1 MDELLVALEGWKDS
15 LGVLL
20 GALLL
25 GWLARGVLFRKLKA
39 LSVRTETRA
48 DDALLAATRRFWL
61 PAILLAAI
69 LPAARLSPLEIEQRV
84 VAERFALS
92 GLLLVI
98 TLAASRF
105 AGLWL
110 RGVGGVEGGP
120 ARPSVMQKVAQIAI
134 LLAGAVLILDNA
146 GVEIK
151 TLLTALGVGSLAVA
165 LALQPTLSNLFAGI
179 HLSAS
184 KPIRVGDFVELEDGT
199 QGRISDIGWRATRIE
214 QLAGSLV
221 IVPNARLS
229 DMRLINYS
237 MPALPQA
244 IVFPVGV
251 AYDSD
256 LEKVERA
263 AVEVAREIQRSV
275 PEADP
280 EHEPFAR
287 FHTFGASSI
296 DFNVILRSRAFTD
309 RFPIVHAYVKAL
321 KARFDAE
328 GIEIPFPQRV
338 VHFPAREETAGE

>member
-1 MDELLVALEGWKDS
+1 MDELLLAIDGWKDS
-15 LGVLL
+15 LGVLV

-25 GWLARGVLFRKLKA
+25 GWLARGMLFRKLEV
-39 LSVRTETRA
+39 LSARTETRA

-61 PAILLAAI
+61 PAIVLASI
-69 LPAARLSPLEIEQRV
+69 LPAARLSPLEVEQRV
-84 VAERFALS
+84 VVERFALS
-92 GLLLVI
+92 ALLLIV

-110 RGVGGVEGGP
+110 TGVGGAEEGP
-120 ARPSVMQKVAQIAI
+120 ARPSVIQKVAQIGI
-134 LLAGAVLILDNA
+134 LLAGAILILDNA

-179 HLSAS
+179 HLSTS

-199 QGRISDIGWRATRIE
+199 QGRIADIGWRATRIE
-214 QLAGSLV
+214 QPAGSLV

-237 MPALPQA
+237 VPAQPQA

-251 AYDSD
+251 AYGSD
-256 LEKVERA
+256 LERVERVA
-263 AVEVAREIQRSV
+263 LEVAREIQASL
-275 PEADP
+275 PEAEP
-280 EHEPFAR
+280 GHEPVVR

-296 DFNVILRSRAFTD
+296 DFDVILKARAFTD
-309 RFPIVHAYVKAL
+309 RFAVVHAYLKSL

-328 GIEIPFPQRV
+328 GIEIPFPQQV
-338 VHFPAREETAGE
+338 VHSADGSAAQ